1 MADYYELLGVS
12 SGASAAEIR
21 KAYARLAR
29 EKHPDRFPDGPEKDA
44 ASTLF
49 QDITTAFNTLSNE
62 QRRAEYDQQRERPQ
76 PTTPD
81 GIARDAFER
90 HGALL
95 EAGRLDEAVTLL
107 RTAVHHAPE
116 SAEYH
121 AALGRALASATVG
134 AREAIQV
141 LEKASQ
147 LAPRDPGLVVDLAL
161 LLNRQGLRVRARRIL
176 EKAQRL
182 ASSDA
187 RVVRA
192 AAEIGSDQ
200 P

>member
-1 MADYYELLGVS
+1 MEDYYDRLGVR
-12 SGASAAEIR
+12 SGASTSNIR
-21 KAYARLAR
+21 KAYGALAR
-29 EKHPDRFPDGPEKDA
+29 ANHPDRFPEGARKDA
-44 ASTLF
+44 ASKLL

-62 QRRAEYDQQRERPQ
+62 RRRSEYDQQRERPQ
-76 PTTPD
+76 PTTPEE
-81 GIARDAFER
+81 IARDAFER

-95 EAGRLDEAVTLL
+95 DAGQLDEAVTLL

-121 AALGRALASATVG
+121 AALGRALSKATVG

-141 LEKASQ
+141 LEKATR
-147 LAPRDPGLVVDLAL
+147 LDPRNAGLVADLAL
-161 LLNRQGLRVRARRIL
+161 LLNQQGLGVRARRIL

-182 ASSDA
+182 DPSNA

-192 AAEIGSDQ
+192 AGEIGSE
-200 P
+200 